1 MKVCDW
7 LILTKVTNLDMIQ
20 APGKKYVLSLEVPME
35 NLILMD
41 VIQGQHNLGMEKYLI
56 CKYKTF

>member
-1 MKVCDW
+1 
-7 LILTKVTNLDMIQ
+7 MIQ
-20 APGKKYVLSLEVPME
+20 APSKKYVLSLEVPME